1 MVQRISSPRFV
12 GRASELDAFE
22 QLARRAEEG
31 AGCALMVAGE
41 AGIGK
46 SRLLSEIEVRLR
58 QAKALVLVGECVE
71 VAEGELAFAP
81 IVAALR
87 PVMNDGD
94 AVHDFEPP
102 LRAALAAL
110 WPALGEAGTTR
121 GREALF
127 EAVYRVLARLA
138 ERRLV
143 VLIIEDLHWIDR
155 SSRDLLGFLVRN
167 ARRDRL
173 LFVATYRPDEL
184 HRRHPLRPFLVE
196 LERSGQARRLELEPL
211 RRAELADQLE
221 AIVGTRM
228 AGGTIDRIFARSEG
242 NPFFAEELLAS
253 LDTGPPDELPGSLR
267 EALLL
272 RVEALTPATQGVLR
286 AAAVVGRSVDH
297 RVLGRVSG
305 ITEADLS
312 AALREATEHHVLV
325 LTGRGMAY
333 AFRHALL
340 REAIY
345 DDTFPGERLR
355 LHQMTA
361 ETLAADPE
369 LATAGAAAELAY
381 HWYAAGELPRALGA
395 ASEAAAEAERMNAYS
410 EAVGHVERALS
421 IWDRVEAPEEI
432 AHTTR
437 VELLI
442 RGSRMAEWAG
452 DGERALALGHRSRA
466 AVDERS
472 EPLLAAAAEARIG
485 RALWSVGRGDDA
497 IEHLVEARRLVP
509 SDPPSIERA
518 EALADEAGS
527 LMLTGH
533 GREARGRIEEALEM
547 ARALGAPQIEAK
559 ALNTL
564 AIVYGLFGEMEQA
577 IASGRRA
584 LEIATELVLPLEIH
598 RAYVNGSQAIDDAGR
613 IREALDMGLE
623 GIEVARRLGF
633 ERAAGDQLRVQ
644 AAWRLA
650 RMGRLGEAERVIR
663 PALEAATTQFNI
675 AASKSISGHLA
686 AERGDLARADG
697 LLSEAWELMRRSG
710 GFQLIGP
717 AQAWLVSLRLWQGE
731 LAEAER
737 LVKEGLERV
746 AKAEPDL
753 IYNGELYWL
762 ALRIQADL
770 VDQQD
775 ATEDMPGRTSAEARA
790 SAVLADLDAVI
801 AAIPGAGAPPE
812 AIAFRALAYA
822 ELTRLRGEGDPKP
835 WRAAGEQFQRL
846 EEGLRVAYTQFRAAE
861 ALVLAAADAEEFGA
875 PLRQS
880 HETAVALGARPFQAQ
895 VERFAREVGTALGAP
910 TAPGERTGPPARP
923 AAEDVLELLTGTRR
937 RPPSDRLLATIMF
950 TDIAGSTTLAV
961 DIGDLRWRELL
972 DEHDELVRA
981 EVKRFGGVVVKFI
994 GDGTLSTFE
1003 GPARAIE
1010 CACAL
1015 REAVKPL
1022 GIEIRAGVH
1031 TGEIELRHDDIGGI
1045 AVHIAARVAARAD
1058 RSEILVSQ
1066 TVADVVAGS
1075 GIQFEP
1081 RGAHELKG
1089 VPGTWQLSAV
1099 LALGDRAGK

>member
-1 MVQRISSPRFV
+1 MAQRISSPRFV
-12 GRASELDAFE
+12 GRASELEAFE

-46 SRLLSEIEVRLR
+46 SRFLSEIELRLR
-58 QAKALVLVGECVE
+58 RAKALVLAGECVE

-87 PVMNDGD
+87 PVMDDGG
-94 AVHDFEPP
+94 AVHDLDPP
-102 LRAALAAL
+102 LRVALAAL
-110 WPALGEAGTTR
+110 WPALGEPGTTS
-121 GREALF
+121 REQLF

-143 VLIIEDLHWIDR
+143 VLMIEDLHWIDR
-155 SSRDLLGFLVRN
+155 SSRDLVGFLVRN

-184 HRRHPLRPFLVE
+184 RRGHPLRPFLAE
-196 LERSGQARRLELEPL
+196 LERSGQAQRLELEPL
-211 RRAELADQLE
+211 RRVELADQLE
-221 AIVGTRM
+221 AIVGTRL
-228 AGGTIDRIFARSEG
+228 AGRTIERIFARSEG
-242 NPFFAEELLAS
+242 NPFFAEELLATM
-253 LDTGPPDELPGSLR
+253 DTGPPDDLPGSLR

-272 RVEALTPATQGVLR
+272 RVEALAPTTQDILR

-297 RVLGRVSG
+297 RVLGQVSG
-305 ITEADLS
+305 LAEADLN
-312 AALREATEHHVLV
+312 AGLREATEHHVLV
-325 LTGRGMAY
+325 LTGHGMAY

-355 LHQMTA
+355 LHRVTA
-361 ETLAADPE
+361 ETLAAHPE
-369 LATAGAAAELAY
+369 LATAGPAAELAH
-381 HWYAAGELPRALGA
+381 HWYAAGELTGALGA
-395 ASEAAAEAERMNAYS
+395 SIHAAGEAERMNAYS
-410 EAVGHVERALS
+410 EAVGHVERVLAV
-421 IWDRVEAPEEI
+421 WDRVEAPEEL
-432 AHTTR
+432 AGTTQ

-442 RGSRMAEWAG
+442 RGSRLAEWTG
-452 DGERALALGHRSRA
+452 DAERALVLGQRARA
-466 AVDERS
+466 AVDEKTV
-472 EPLLAAAAEARIG
+472 PLLAAAAETRIG
-485 RALWSVGRGDDA
+485 RALWTTGQGDDA
-497 IEHLVEARRLVP
+497 VEHLVEARRLVP

-527 LMLTGH
+527 LMLTGR
-533 GREARGRIEEALEM
+533 GREARGLIEEALEL
-547 ARALGAPQIEAK
+547 ARTLSAPQIEAK

-564 AIVYGLFGEMEQA
+564 AIVYGLFGEMERA

-584 LEIATELVLPLEIH
+584 LEIATELGLPVEIH
-598 RAYVNGSQAIDDAGR
+598 RAYINGSQAIDDAGR
-613 IREALDMGLE
+613 IQEALEMGLE

-633 ERAAGDQLRVQ
+633 ERYAGDQLRVQ

-650 RMGRLGEAERVIR
+650 RMGRLDEAERVIK
-663 PALEAATTQFNI
+663 PALEAATTQFNV
-675 AASKSISGHLA
+675 AASKMHLRAYRGRAWRLRAGRRLAHRSLGADA
-686 AERGDLARADG
+686 ALGR
-697 LLSEAWELMRRSG
+697 LSVDR
-710 GFQLIGP
+710 P

-737 LVKEGLERV
+737 LVAEGLERV
-746 AKAEPDL
+746 AEAEPDL

-762 ALRIQADL
+762 AVRIQADL
-770 VDQQD
+770 ANRQD
-775 ATEDMPGRTSAEARA
+775 AAEDATGRERARA
-790 SAVLADLDAVI
+790 RANGVLADLDAVI
-801 AAIPGAGAPPE
+801 ASIPGEGAPPE
-812 AIAFRALAYA
+812 AIALRALAYA
-822 ELTRLRGEGDPKP
+822 ELTRLRGEADPEP
-835 WRAAGEQFQRL
+835 WRAAGELFRRL
-846 EEGLRVAYTQFRAAE
+846 DHALRIAYTQFRAAE
-861 ALVLAAADAEEFGA
+861 ALALGGADAEEFGA
-875 PLRQS
+875 PVREA

-895 VERFAREVGTALGAP
+895 VETFAQQAGVALDAP
-910 TAPGERTGPPARP
+910 KTLGQRGGQPDKP
-923 AAEDVLELLTGTRR
+923 AADDVLELLTGTRR
-937 RPPSDRLLATIMF
+937 GPRPDRLLATIMF
-950 TDIAGSTTLAV
+950 TDVAGSTALAA
-961 DIGDLRWRELL
+961 DLGDRLWRELL
-972 DEHDELVRA
+972 DRHDELVRA

-994 GDGTLSTFE
+994 GDGTLITFDAP
-1003 GPARAIE
+1003 GRAIE

-1031 TGEIELRHDDIGGI
+1031 TGEIELREGDIGGI
-1045 AVHIAARVAARAD
+1045 AVHIGARVAARAD

-1075 GIQFEP
+1075 GMQFEP

-1099 LALGDRAGK
+1099 LAPGRSAGG

>member
-1 MVQRISSPRFV
+1 MARRISSPRFV
-12 GRASELDAFE
+12 GRASELDTFD
-22 QLARRAEEG
+22 QLVRRAEGG
-31 AGCALMVAGE
+31 AGCALLIAGE

-46 SRLLSEIEVRLR
+46 SRFLNEIEARLG
-58 QAKALVLVGECVE
+58 QAKALLLAGECVE

-87 PVMNDGD
+87 PVMTYGD
-94 AVHDFEPP
+94 AVLELEPP
-102 LRAALAAL
+102 LRAALAAV
-110 WPALGEAGTTR
+110 WPALGEAGATS
-121 GREALF
+121 REQLF

-138 ERRLV
+138 EGRLV
-143 VLIIEDLHWIDR
+143 VLMIEDLHWIDR

-167 ARRDRL
+167 GRRDRL

-184 HRRHPLRPFLVE
+184 RRGHPLRAFLAE
-196 LERSGQARRLELEPL
+196 LERSGQAQRLELEPL
-211 RRAELADQLE
+211 GRAELAEQLE
-221 AIVGTRM
+221 AIVGTRLV
-228 AGGTIDRIFARSEG
+228 GRTIDRIFARSEG
-242 NPFFAEELLAS
+242 NPFFAEELLATS
-253 LDTGPPDELPGSLR
+253 DTGPADDLPGSLR

-272 RVEALTPATQGVLR
+272 RVEALAPATQDVLR

-297 RVLGRVSG
+297 RLLEQVSG
-305 ITEADLS
+305 ITEAELN

-355 LHQMTA
+355 LHRVIA
-361 ETLAADPE
+361 ETLARDTG
-369 LATAGAAAELAY
+369 LATAGTAAELAH

-395 ASEAAAEAERMNAYS
+395 SIQAAAEAERMNAYS
-410 EAVGHVERALS
+410 EAVGHVERVLA

-432 AHTTR
+432 AGTTQ
-437 VELLI
+437 VELLV
-442 RGSRMAEWAG
+442 RGSRMAEWTG
-452 DGERALALGHRSRA
+452 DGEQALALGRRA
-466 AVDERS
+466 RAEVDEQTA
-472 EPLLAAAAEARIG
+472 PLLAAAAETRIG
-485 RALWSVGRGDDA
+485 RALWTTGQGDDA

-527 LMLTGH
+527 LMLTGR
-533 GREARGRIEEALEM
+533 GREARGLIEEALGL
-547 ARALGAPQIEAK
+547 ARTLAAPQIEAK

-577 IASGRRA
+577 MASGRRA
-584 LEIATELVLPLEIH
+584 LEIATELGLPVEIH
-598 RAYVNGSQAIDDAGR
+598 RAYINGSQAIDDAGR
-613 IREALDMGLE
+613 IQEALEMGLE
-623 GIEVARRLGF
+623 GIEAARRHGF

-650 RMGRLGEAERVIR
+650 RMGRLDEAERVIK

-675 AASKSISGHLA
+675 AASKMISGHVA
-686 AERGDLARADG
+686 AERGDLARAEG
-697 LLSEAWELMRRSG
+697 LLTEAWELMQRSG

-717 AQAWLVSLRLWQGE
+717 TQAWLISLRLWQGE

-737 LVKEGLERV
+737 FVAEALERV

-753 IYNGELYWL
+753 IYNAELYWL
-762 ALRIQADL
+762 AVRIQADL
-770 VDQQD
+770 ANLQD
-775 ATEDMPGRTSAEARA
+775 ATEDTTGRELAEARA
-790 SAVLADLDAVI
+790 TAVLADLDTVI
-801 AAIPGAGAPPE
+801 ASIPGEGAPPE
-812 AIAFRALAYA
+812 AIALRALAYA
-822 ELTRLRGEGDPKP
+822 ELTRVRGEADPEP
-835 WRAAGEQFQRL
+835 WRVAGELFGRL
-846 EEGLRVAYTQFRAAE
+846 DQALRVAYTQFRSAE
-861 ALVLAAADAEEFGA
+861 ALALGGADTEEFGA
-875 PLRQS
+875 PVREA
-880 HETAVALGARPFQAQ
+880 HGTAVALGARPFQAQ
-895 VERFAREVGTALGAP
+895 VETFAREAGLPLDAP
-910 TAPGERTGPPARP
+910 KRLGERAREP
-923 AAEDVLELLTGTRR
+923 GKPVADDVLELLTGTRR
-937 RPPSDRLLATIMF
+937 GPRPDRLLATVMF
-950 TDIAGSTTLAV
+950 TDIVGSTALTADL
-961 DIGDLRWRELL
+961 GDRRWHELL
-972 DEHDELVRA
+972 DRHDELVRA
-981 EVKRFGGVVVKFI
+981 EVKRFGGVVVKFT
-994 GDGTLSTFE
+994 GDGTLSTFDRP
-1003 GPARAIE
+1003 GRAIE

-1031 TGEIELRHDDIGGI
+1031 TGEIELRGGDIGGI
-1045 AVHIAARVAARAD
+1045 AVHIGARVAARAD

-1099 LALGDRAGK
+1099 PAPDHRAEG